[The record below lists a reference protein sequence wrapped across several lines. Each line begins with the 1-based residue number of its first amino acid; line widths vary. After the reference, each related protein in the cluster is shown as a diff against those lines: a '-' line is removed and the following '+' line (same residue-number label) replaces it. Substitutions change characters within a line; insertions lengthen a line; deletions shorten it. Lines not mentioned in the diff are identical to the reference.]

1 MAPKVLQNL
10 PSVSELLE
18 IQPLRGLVDR
28 LNRNVVVSGVRTAL
42 DELRREARSAA
53 GAKLPDLRELAER
66 IARRIAEGEQ
76 PAPRP
81 VINATGVLLHAGL
94 GSAPLCDGAVEAL
107 VAVGR
112 SYANLEFDLASGAPA
127 PREAAVEPLL
137 RLLTG
142 AEAALVVNTPAAAL
156 HLALA
161 ALAASGEA
169 VVSRQ
174 DMGEVDGCRLAELAA
189 GATLREVGAVH
200 QCRVADYAAAIGPAS
215 TALLRVQPT
224 SWRVS
229 GDVERPTTAELVRLG
244 QQHGLPVVV
253 AAGYAALTGDDEEF
267 SGSAVAQLVADGAD
281 IVISSGSD
289 WLGGPQCGLI
299 VGRRELLDRL
309 ARHPLAR
316 ALRVDKL
323 TLAALAATLR
333 AWQEPAS
340 VERALPVWQLLHTPL
355 DNLRNRAE
363 RLAAQLGARPS
374 FARAEAA
381 ADEGFLGGHAV
392 PELRLRSWC
401 VALEPAAQSAEAL
414 AESLRLGQPAV
425 VARVAGGRLLLD
437 LRSVLARQDQ
447 EIAQAFARLMPT
459 AGQA

>member
-1 MAPKVLQNL
+1 MAPKVLQNF

-18 IQPLRGLVDR
+18 IQPLRGLMDR

-81 VINATGVLLHAGL
+81 VINATGILLQAGL
-94 GSAPLCDGAVEAL
+94 GSAPLCDGALEAL

-112 SYANLEFDLASGAPA
+112 SYANLEFDLTSGVPA

-137 RLLTG
+137 RLLSG

-161 ALAASGEA
+161 ALAGGREI

-174 DMGEVDGCRLAELAA
+174 DVGEVDGCRLTDLAA
-189 GATLREVGAVH
+189 GLALREVGAVH
-200 QCRVADYAAAIGPAS
+200 KCRVADYAAAIGPTTA
-215 TALLRVQPT
+215 ALLRVQPT
-224 SWRVS
+224 NWRVS
-229 GDVERPTTAELVRLG
+229 GDVERPTTAELARLG
-244 QQHGLPVVV
+244 QQHGLPVLV
-253 AAGYAALTGDDEEF
+253 AAGYATLVGDAGEL
-267 SGSAVAQLVADGAD
+267 GGPTVAQLVADGAD
-281 IVISSGSD
+281 VVISSGSD
-289 WLGGPQCGLI
+289 LLGGPQCGLI
-299 VGRRELLDRL
+299 LGRRELLDRL
-309 ARHPLAR
+309 TRHPLAH

-340 VERALPVWQLLHTPL
+340 AERTLPVLQLLRTPL

-363 RLAAQLGARPS
+363 RLAAQLGARPG
-374 FARAEAA
+374 FARAEAV
-381 ADEGFLGGHAV
+381 ADEGFLSGHAV
-392 PELRLRSWC
+392 SELRLRSWC

-414 AESLRLGQPAV
+414 AELLRLGQPAV
-425 VARVAGGRLLLD
+425 VARVAGGRVLLD

-459 AGQA
+459 AVS

>member
-1 MAPKVLQNL
+1 MTPKVLQHI

-42 DELRREARSAA
+42 DELRREARAAA
-53 GAKLPDLRELAER
+53 GEAKLPDLRELAER

-94 GSAPLCDGAVEAL
+94 GSAPLSDDALESL

-112 SYANLEFDLASGAPA
+112 SYANLEFDLTSGAPA

-137 RLLTG
+137 RLLSG
-142 AEAALVVNTPAAAL
+142 AEAALVVNTSAAAL

-161 ALAASGEA
+161 ALAGGREV

-174 DMGEVDGCRLAELAA
+174 DMGEVDGCRLTDLAA

-200 QCRVADYAAAIGPAS
+200 KCRVADYAAAIGPDTA
-215 TALLRVQPT
+215 ALLCVQPT
-224 SWRVS
+224 SWRAS
-229 GDVERPTTAELVRLG
+229 GDVERPTTPELVRLG

-253 AAGYAALTGDDEEF
+253 AAGYAALAGEF
-267 SGSAVAQLVADGAD
+267 GELGGPTAAQLVADGAD
-281 IVISSGSD
+281 IVIASGSD
-289 WLGGPQCGLI
+289 LLGGPQCGLL

-309 ARHPLAR
+309 ARFPLAR
-316 ALRVDKL
+316 ALHVDKL

-333 AWQEPAS
+333 AWQEPAAA
-340 VERALPVWQLLHTPL
+340 ERALPILHLLHTPL

-374 FARAEAA
+374 FARAEAV
-381 ADEGFLGGHAV
+381 ADEAFLSGHAV
-392 PELRLRSWC
+392 AELRLRSWC
-401 VALEPAAQSAEAL
+401 VAVEPAAESAEAL
-414 AESLRLGQPAV
+414 AELLRLGQPAV
-425 VARVAGGRLLLD
+425 VARVAGGRVLLD

-459 AGQA
+459 AG